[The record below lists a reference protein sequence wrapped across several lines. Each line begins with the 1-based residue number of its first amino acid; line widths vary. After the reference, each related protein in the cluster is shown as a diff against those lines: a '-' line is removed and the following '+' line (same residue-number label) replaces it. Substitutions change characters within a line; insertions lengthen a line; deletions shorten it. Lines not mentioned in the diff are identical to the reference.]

1 MYLGIKGLVL
11 QLILAL
17 ELAGVSLF
25 HGQSFLAAWRGG
37 KASRCPYPWVV
48 KWQGRG
54 LWCHSD
60 KSPAG
65 LRSEPT
71 SCLQVMHFP
80 LPRDGSLINLGK
92 SPRFGKRPN
101 FLRISFSAPFPKS
114 IANSS
119 EGQSA
124 SYLWRYYSIQWKP
137 VEGCSSRH
145 QIVIWNCF
153 WFDKLN
159 QSTNSE
165 TAMLSS

>member
-1 MYLGIKGLVL
+1 MYLGIKGVVL

-17 ELAGVSLF
+17 ELPGVSLF

-65 LRSEPT
+65 LRSEPS

-80 LPRDGSLINLGK
+80 SPRGGSLINLGK
-92 SPRFGKRPN
+92 SPPGLAKDQTFYG
-101 FLRISFSAPFPKS
+101 FLFRHPSLSLSLTAVKDNLLCIC
-114 IANSS
+114 
-119 EGQSA
+119 EGT
-124 SYLWRYYSIQWKP
+124 IQFNESPWKAA
-137 VEGCSSRH
+137 RL
-145 QIVIWNCF
+145 VIR
-153 WFDKLN
+153 L
-159 QSTNSE
+159 
-165 TAMLSS
+165 

>member
-1 MYLGIKGLVL
+1 MVNLFLLPGEVGRPADVL
-11 QLILAL
+11 IP
-17 ELAGVSLF
+17 GWS
-25 HGQSFLAAWRGG
+25 SG
-37 KASRCPYPWVV
+37 KDVAYDVTVHC
-48 KWQGRG
+48 
-54 LWCHSD
+54 SD

-165 TAMLSS
+165 TAMLSSWLLLMFTPM